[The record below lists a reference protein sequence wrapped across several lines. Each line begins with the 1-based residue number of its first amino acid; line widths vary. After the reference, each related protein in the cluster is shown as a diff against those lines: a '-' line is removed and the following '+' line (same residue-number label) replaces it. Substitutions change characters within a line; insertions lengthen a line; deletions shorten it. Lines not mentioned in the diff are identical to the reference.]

1 MEIQISKELEPEVKS
16 LVIAL
21 KFKSMEEFVN
31 RVIREKILEIRKK
44 RFIEITDRVAEGL
57 RKKGIREEEIMVEFE
72 KNRE

>member
-44 RFIEITDRVAEGL
+44 RFIER
-57 RKKGIREEEIMVEFE
+57 
-72 KNRE
+72 